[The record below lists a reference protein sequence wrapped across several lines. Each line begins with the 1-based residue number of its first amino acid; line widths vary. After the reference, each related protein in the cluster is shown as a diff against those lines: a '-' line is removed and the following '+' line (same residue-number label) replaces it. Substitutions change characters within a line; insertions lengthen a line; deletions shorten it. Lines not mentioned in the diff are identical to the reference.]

1 MSTFPGLAEML
12 LEALGD
18 LGVEGENVEGV
29 AARLEAPKDSEHGDV
44 CFPCFT
50 LSKALKKAPNQIAPL
65 LEEVVNGKI
74 LSVPSIEKAEVVG
87 PYLNFFMSSE
97 SLAEVVTDILNGD
110 LLAKSAENG
119 ERVMIEYS
127 QPNTHKAFH
136 VGHMRNVALGDALV
150 RLYSY
155 GGYSVTA
162 ANYIGDEGAHI
173 AKCLWAYRKSQ
184 PLDVPEENRG
194 EFLGGLYRKADEWL
208 DFKLLTEYPYPG
220 VLSAKVMSK
229 AQHPEN
235 PKWSVVELETSQGAE
250 TVVCG
255 GTDYSVGDMVAH
267 APVGIRFGGR
277 LLEEKDMKG
286 VTSRGMICGEKELGA
301 TDDKS
306 KILILPNDVG
316 VGAPLTEIG
325 RQSGALEDATLVADE
340 MEKRSREVSD
350 TLKELED
357 KDSPIQDLW
366 AETRKWSIDDF
377 KAIYEWVD
385 CRFDHYFY
393 ESEVG
398 DEGKNITL
406 KALEE
411 GKLIRSE
418 GTVGADLSADKLG
431 YLMLLKSDGTGL
443 YATKD
448 LALAEK
454 KFSSFGIDR
463 SIYVVDYSQSLHF
476 KQVFKTLEIL
486 GYPQASKCF
495 HLAYG
500 LVTVP
505 EGKMSSR
512 KGTVIY
518 FSALKEK
525 LTKHILENQLSKHQG
540 EWGDDEM
547 KTAARAIAVGTIKYG
562 MLNQDN
568 LRNIVFDIEEWTSL
582 TGNTGPYLMYAYART
597 SSILRK
603 LGEPDLKMFKG
614 SRLTH
619 ADERA
624 ILTELGQFRKLV
636 ARAIE
641 QNKPQVLCIY
651 LYGLSRAFSR
661 MFESCPV
668 GKAGDEELKMTR
680 LALVKATGKTLKQGL
695 ELIGITPLERM

>member
-1 MSTFPGLAEML
+1 MASYPGLTQILFESL
-12 LEALGD
+12 KS
-18 LGVEGENVEGV
+18 LGVEWGSPEEVRV
-29 AARLEAPKDSEHGDV
+29 KYEAPKDPEHGEV

-50 LSKALKKAPNQIAPL
+50 LSKALKRAPNQIAPM
-65 LEEVVNGKI
+65 LEELVKARFSEMPEV
-74 LSVPSIEKAEVVG
+74 EKVEVVG

-97 SLAEVVTDILNGD
+97 SLASIVGAILEGD
-110 LLAKSAENG
+110 VLSPNAEKG
-119 ERVMIEYS
+119 EKVMIEYS

-136 VGHMRNVALGDALV
+136 VGHMRNVALGDSLV
-150 RLYSY
+150 RLYTF
-155 GGYSVTA
+155 GGYEVTA

-173 AKCLWAYRKSQ
+173 AKCLWAYRKSA
-184 PLDVPEENRG
+184 PLDVPKENKG

-208 DFKLLTEYPYPG
+208 DFKLLTQYPYPG
-220 VLSAKVMSK
+220 VLSAKVLSK
-229 AQHPEN
+229 APHPEN
-235 PKWSVVELETSQGAE
+235 AKWSVVELETSSGTE
-250 TVVCG
+250 GVVCG
-255 GTDYSVGDMVAH
+255 GTDYDVGDLIAH

-301 TDDKS
+301 SDDKS
-306 KILILPNDVG
+306 KILILNPDLGVG
-316 VGAPLTEIG
+316 VPLTEVG
-325 RQSGALEDATLVADE
+325 RVEDALEAGVPVAEE
-340 MEKRSREVSD
+340 MERRSQEVSE

-357 KDSPIQDLW
+357 KNSPIQELW
-366 AETRKWSIDDF
+366 KETREWSINDF
-377 KAIYEWVD
+377 QAIYDWVD

-398 DEGKNITL
+398 DEGKDIVL
-406 KALEE
+406 KALDER
-411 GKLIRSE
+411 KLVKSE
-418 GTVGADLSADKLG
+418 GTVGADLSGDKLG

-454 KFSSFGIDR
+454 KFESFGIDR

-476 KQVFKTLEIL
+476 KQVFRTLELL

-518 FSALKEK
+518 FSALKDK
-525 LTKHILENQLSKHQG
+525 LTSHILDNQLSKHK
-540 EWGDDEM
+540 EDWSEEELNR
-547 KTAARAIAVGTIKYG
+547 AARAIAVGTIKYG

-582 TGNTGPYLMYAYART
+582 TGNTGPYLMYAFART
-597 SSILRK
+597 ASILRK
-603 LGEPDLKMFKG
+603 LGEPDLSNFSG
-614 SRLTH
+614 ARLSRSE
-619 ADERA
+619 ERS
-624 ILTELGQFRKLV
+624 LMTELGQFEKLIEKT
-636 ARAIE
+636 IE
-641 QNKPQVLCIY
+641 QNKPQALCIY
-651 LYGLSRAFSR
+651 LYNLARAFSR
-661 MFESCPV
+661 MFENCPV
-668 GKAGDEELKMTR
+668 AQAEDDELKTSR
-680 LALVKATGKTLKQGL
+680 LALVKATGLTLKKGL